1 MDSIPFEME
10 GYELVRA
17 VGEDMD
23 YVLECVR
30 EDILNS
36 VPPDEKDLR
45 DLWIDDVL
53 QIASDSIEK
62 GTMRDEVFRLVSGGE
77 NAGMLWMGVSRDQFT
92 CDETGYLL
100 GIFVRKD
107 LRRKGLGKELMRAAE
122 RWCRTNGLTDLT
134 LNVGA
139 SNECAKGLYRRMGYS
154 ERSTVMRR
162 MLR

>member
-62 GTMRDEVFRLVSGGE
+62 GTMRDEVFRLVSGRE
-77 NAGMLWMGVSRDQFT
+77 NAGMLWMGVSRDQI
-92 CDETGYLL
+92 G
-100 GIFVRKD
+100 
-107 LRRKGLGKELMRAAE
+107 RAH
-122 RWCRTNGLTDLT
+122 
-134 LNVGA
+134 V
-139 SNECAKGLYRRMGYS
+139 
-154 ERSTVMRR
+154 
-162 MLR
+162 

>member
-107 LRRKGLGKELMRAAE
+107 LRGKGLGKELMRAAE
-122 RWCRTNGLTDLT
+122 RWCGINCLMSLT
-134 LNVGA
+134 LNVGYV
-139 SNECAKGLYRRMGYS
+139 NEAAVMLYDSMGYRGQS
-154 ERSTVMRR
+154 IVMRR